1 MISEL
6 LDASGQRLL
15 VPVVVVSCAAV
26 LVRGLFSLLRSR
38 SQDRRD
44 FLDLFREWESR
55 GDLWVTVAVR
65 HLFGAYLPSALIRQ
79 LMAGPQPGRAMQ
91 EVANA
96 WSFLDVNDET
106 GEVFWRRRWLRS
118 SIIRKAI
125 VWAFPALYVVSASL
139 ALWFGWQAA
148 MGRVQGIMMLAFWI
162 YAVGSALAAAFFL
175 TYGDNLKEAQRAA
188 ARWMGL
194 Q

>member
-55 GDLWVTVAVR
+55 DDLWVTVAVR

-96 WSFLDVNDET
+96 WSFLDMNDET
-106 GEVFWRRRWLRS
+106 GEVFWRRRWFRS
-118 SIIRKAI
+118 SIIRKVI